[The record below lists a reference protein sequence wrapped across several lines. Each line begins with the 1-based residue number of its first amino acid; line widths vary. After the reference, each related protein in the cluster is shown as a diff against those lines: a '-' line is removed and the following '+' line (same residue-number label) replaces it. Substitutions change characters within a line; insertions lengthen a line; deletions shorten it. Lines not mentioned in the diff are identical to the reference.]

1 MRVAPAIL
9 RAMSNE
15 LIEIEESATLRR
27 EEAAERLRAIADQL
41 SRHNELAWN
50 QGGLKM
56 SAKVPAE
63 VELSVEIE
71 ITDEGGELAVEISW

>member
-1 MRVAPAIL
+1 
-9 RAMSNE
+9 MSDE
-15 LIEIEESATLRR
+15 LIEVEESATLRR

-56 SAKVPAE
+56 SAKVPSE
-63 VELSVEIE
+63 VELTVEIE
-71 ITDEGGELAVEISW
+71 ITDEGGELEVEISW

>member
-1 MRVAPAIL
+1 
-9 RAMSNE
+9 MSDE

-27 EEAAERLRAIADQL
+27 EEAADRLRAIADQL

-56 SAKVPAE
+56 SAKVPNE

-71 ITDEGGELAVEISW
+71 ITEDGGELEVEISW

>member
-1 MRVAPAIL
+1 
-9 RAMSNE
+9 MSDE
-15 LIEIEESATLRR
+15 LIEVEESVTLRR
-27 EEAAERLRAIADQL
+27 EEAADRLRAIADQL
-41 SRHNELAWN
+41 SRHNELAWD

-71 ITDEGGELAVEISW
+71 ITEDGGELEVEISW